1 MNTKNKNKNIDTHK
15 KKYFKKNNKKMKNNK
30 NNKNQTNNCTK
41 QAWLCMLKEKAAVV
55 LVLRLPG
62 GFLLP
67 KSIDPI

>member
-1 MNTKNKNKNIDTHK
+1 MTFVTEEIVNKND
-15 KKYFKKNNKKMKNNK
+15 KKMK
-30 NNKNQTNNCTK
+30 NNKNQTNNRTK

>member
-1 MNTKNKNKNIDTHK
+1 MNTNNKKD
-15 KKYFKKNNKKMKNNK
+15 KKMKNNK
-30 NNKNQTNNCTK
+30 NNKNQTNNRTK

>member
-1 MNTKNKNKNIDTHK
+1 
-15 KKYFKKNNKKMKNNK
+15 MKNNK
-30 NNKNQTNNCTK
+30 NNKNQTNNRTK

-55 LVLRLPG
+55 LVLWLPG

>member
-1 MNTKNKNKNIDTHK
+1 M
-15 KKYFKKNNKKMKNNK
+15 KKNDKKMKNNK

-41 QAWLCMLKEKAAVV
+41 QAGLCMLKENAAVV

-67 KSIDPI
+67 KSIAQFNLYIHSKHKTGHG